1 MEGWRVSVQSL
12 LAMGRTCLLS
22 LGGQNSPRLSSFDQ
36 LWPDGTNEGMG
47 IQAWEGWLPHD
58 WRHWMKSASL
68 KQIRTRNEE
77 KRKGVKGEIQKGK
90 RWRKKYW
97 TILMVINTVIFSSP
111 CNGITWVGNCPH
123 SQAGGNSSALHQTP
137 SLGCSWSIWTH
148 TQAICILSA
157 FFSLSHPKVK
167 NTKVKSGDMDSQ
179 YHFPK
184 VKMLVK
190 KKSFF
195 SKDSTDLYT
204 IPNQSKK
211 VLGGLP

>member
-1 MEGWRVSVQSL
+1 MASHELVTAPIARLGVIPLPYTKPHPLAVHDQSEHTHRLFVSLVL
-12 LAMGRTCLLS
+12 
-22 LGGQNSPRLSSFDQ
+22 
-36 LWPDGTNEGMG
+36 
-47 IQAWEGWLPHD
+47 
-58 WRHWMKSASL
+58 
-68 KQIRTRNEE
+68 
-77 KRKGVKGEIQKGK
+77 
-90 RWRKKYW
+90 
-97 TILMVINTVIFSSP
+97 
-111 CNGITWVGNCPH
+111 
-123 SQAGGNSSALHQTP
+123 
-137 SLGCSWSIWTH
+137 
-148 TQAICILSA
+148 